1 MTPGR
6 GEGPPAPDPAARGPL
21 GARSA
26 PCPRREDFV
35 PGDDRGFRG
44 YFSDFGG
51 RVYLDCA
58 AQGPFPRETTEEVR
72 RALRLKEH
80 PEEIPETLC
89 QELPDRARAAIA
101 RLLGCNPANIA
112 LGSGASH
119 GINIAARGLPL
130 KNGDEV
136 LIPQGEFP
144 ANLFPWVGLREEG
157 IDVRMV
163 APSKPG
169 RIVTAQDLID
179 AIGPRTRAVSVSL
192 VAFASGYKVDLQAI
206 GDACR
211 ARDLFLV
218 VDGAQGVGAVDF
230 RVADHAIDILAV
242 SGYKWLLGPYGTG
255 FTYVNPRSLE
265 RLRLTAVNW
274 QTVEGA
280 DQPARRSPYEMK
292 FRDGARRFDIPE
304 TASFLNVSAL
314 AASVEFVN
322 RVRVSTI
329 EAHARRLLDVLL
341 RGVGRTRLR
350 VVSDLTAARRSTI
363 LGLEA
368 PAIEDTR
375 AIYRRVR
382 QKGIVVSLRDN
393 LIRVS
398 PNIYNSAED
407 IDRFLMAAQ
416 G

>member
-1 MTPGR
+1 V
-6 GEGPPAPDPAARGPL
+6 PDDG
-21 GARSA
+21 
-26 PCPRREDFV
+26 
-35 PGDDRGFRG
+35 RGFRG

-58 AQGPFPRETTEEVR
+58 AQGPFPRETAEEVR

-80 PEEIPETLC
+80 PEEISETLF
-89 QELPDRARAAIA
+89 QEFPDRARAAIA

-157 IDVRMV
+157 IGVRIA

-169 RIVTAQDLID
+169 RVVTAQDMID

-192 VAFASGYKVDLQAI
+192 VAFASGYRVDLQAI

-242 SGYKWLLGPYGTG
+242 SGYKWLFGPYGTG
-255 FTYVNPRSLE
+255 FTYVNPRMLD
-265 RLRLTAVNW
+265 RLKVTAVNW
-274 QTVEGA
+274 LTVEGA
-280 DQPARRSPYEMK
+280 DQPARRSPFEMR
-292 FRDGARRFDIPE
+292 FREGARRFDIPE
-304 TASFLNVSAL
+304 TASFLNLSAL

-329 EAHARRLLDVLL
+329 EAHARRLLESLL

-368 PAIEDTR
+368 PTIEDTR

-398 PNIYNSAED
+398 PNIYNSTED